1 MSLTHNHVVADDE
14 DHADLITEPIQIIE
28 DDLESVNE
36 VDENPLE
43 NDFAFNE
50 QDKLNRDNNEHHV
63 SKGVIPELKDIV
75 SDDQLVK
82 LDDTDPNHKEVS
94 NISTHPSG
102 RPVRKVTGKG
112 RPMDDQYIYEI

>member
-1 MSLTHNHVVADDE
+1 MSLTHNPVVADDE
-14 DHADLITEPIQIIE
+14 DYADLITEPIQIIE

-43 NDFAFNE
+43 NDFAFNK
-50 QDKLNRDNNEHHV
+50 QDKLSRDNNEHHV
-63 SKGVIPELKDIV
+63 SKGVVPELKDIV
-75 SDDQLVK
+75 SDGQLIE
-82 LDDTDPNHKEVS
+82 LDDMDPNHKEVN

-102 RPVRKVTGKG
+102 RPVRKVTSKG